1 MCIPEGGTMSDTT
14 LAESPRLFDS
24 EKDIERR
31 WESLTFANDY
41 VFGEVLRSNLDV
53 CRRLL

>member
-1 MCIPEGGTMSDTT
+1 MSDTT

-24 EKDIERR
+24 EEDIERR